1 MSHFTKIKTKLYDR
15 VTIEKSLS
23 DLNIEWE
30 SNAEKI
36 RGYNNQ
42 EHSADIVIRQSNNH
56 EIGFKWNDIE
66 YELVADLM
74 FWDQK
79 YSVNKFLNQLNQR
92 YAFNLI
98 AKVSEEQS
106 FQYVEAEN
114 QQNGSIRLLL
124 TEYHKQVFFPVCI
137 SFLFIMDMS
146 QVEVV
151 IVYHGNFSIRK
162 QCNPFWFF
170 TYKYTKVV
178 YI

>member
-15 VTIEKSLS
+15 ATIEKSLS

-30 SNAEKI
+30 AGLSTV

-42 EHSADIVIRQSNNH
+42 HQSAEIVIRQKNNH
-56 EIGFKWNDIE
+56 DIGFKWNGKE

-79 YSVNKFLNQLNQR
+79 YSLNKFLNQVNQR

-98 AKVSEEQS
+98 TKVSEDQS

-114 QQNGSIRLLL
+114 QEDGSIRLLL
-124 TEYHKQVFFPVCI
+124 
-137 SFLFIMDMS
+137 
-146 QVEVV
+146 
-151 IVYHGNFSIRK
+151 RK
-162 QCNPFWFF
+162 F
-170 TYKYTKVV
+170 K
-178 YI
+178 